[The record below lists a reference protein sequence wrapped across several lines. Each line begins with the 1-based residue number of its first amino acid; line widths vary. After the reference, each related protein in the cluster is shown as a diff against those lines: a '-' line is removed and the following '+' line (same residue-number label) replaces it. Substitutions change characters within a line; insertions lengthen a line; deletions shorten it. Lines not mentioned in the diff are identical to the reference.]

1 MKRLL
6 LFATLLAGVVA
17 PPFTIG
23 GLTLPNLPVQV
34 FNGINTVAGTIADDC
49 SACATQVSYSF
60 APQSEVLSLPDYS
73 QVDMLGLQSELIQIW
88 SGEQCGLTKVVRPN
102 RLRQS

>member
-34 FNGINTVAGTIADDC
+34 FNRINTVAGTIADDC

-73 QVDMLGLQSELIQIW
+73 QVDMLGSQFEFVRLC
-88 SGEQCGLTKVVRPN
+88 SGEQSGLAEVVRPN